1 MFAADST
8 PELIK
13 KYFIYKM
20 MGSNLFIDYALG
32 GLKVAYK
39 LCGMRLTNLLIEKS
53 AGTIFTGGVTLAD
66 VQRDAQ
72 IMQKRNIGVVPMF
85 VCEGLKDVSHDQ
97 LDEFLDFTLTSI
109 KTMSHGKTNGG
120 DMAIKLTAFVDA

>member
-1 MFAADST
+1 
-8 PELIK
+8 
-13 KYFIYKM
+13 

-39 LCGMRLTNLLIEKS
+39 LCGVKLTNLLIEQS

-72 IMQKRNIGVVPMF
+72 EMEQRNIGVVPMF
-85 VCEGLKDVSHDQ
+85 VCEGLKEVTHAQ
-97 LDEFLDFTLTSI
+97 LDQFLDFTLNSI
-109 KTMSHGKTNGG
+109 
-120 DMAIKLTAFVDA
+120 